1 MNNLRRINAGG
12 GLLRKPMDML
22 NLLQTI
28 SLNPRIVRAES
39 GSTATIY

>member
-1 MNNLRRINAGG
+1 MNNLKRINAGV
-12 GLLRKPMDML
+12 GLLMQPMDMI